1 VSLDLRLYVSR
12 WSPRS
17 QRAIA
22 VVESLREPL
31 ARLGG
36 TCEILDVAE
45 APEAAAED
53 RVLATPTLIRRAPAP
68 PRRVVG
74 DVPDLELLLDRLD
87 LPRELL
93 AGHEGVA

>member
-1 VSLDLRLYVSR
+1 MSLALRLYVSR

-22 VVESLREPL
+22 VVEGLREPL

-53 RVLATPTLIRRAPAP
+53 RILATPTIIRRSPP
-68 PRRVVG
+68 PRRRIVG
-74 DVPDLELLLDRLD
+74 DVPDVDLLLARLD
-87 LPRELL
+87 LPSDLL
-93 AGHEGVA
+93 DGKETA